1 MLLVSTDQIEFLKQ
15 GNDSTQA
22 EIEKL
27 IEQK

>member
-1 MLLVSTDQIEFLKQ
+1 MLLVPTDQIELLKQ